1 MRSSIPARCING
13 TAPSPR
19 LIGRNLAGCSL
30 RVERNGM
37 IRDSRTGLAMTGP
50 FTRKLILGL
59 CTLFAGQYPIARDD
73 RVRAR
78 AMLDWGR
85 FLSGVFAKP

>member
-1 MRSSIPARCING
+1 
-13 TAPSPR
+13 
-19 LIGRNLAGCSL
+19 L

-73 RVRAR
+73 GVRAQ

-85 FLSGVFAKP
+85 FLAGTFAMP